1 MTIQSIVNKLR
12 TLALTSTLN
21 KRHAAAVV
29 IGSKIIT
36 SAINSE
42 RTYNKLLT
50 HINGQPTCCS
60 THAEV
65 AALRKALYRQKQCI
79 LPCKLNRRSSRHIRQ
94 LVRKQAVR

>member
-1 MTIQSIVNKLR
+1 MTIQAIVNKLKIM
-12 TLALTSTLN
+12 ALQSTLN

-42 RTYNKLLT
+42 RTYNKVFA
-50 HINGQPTCCS
+50 HINGRATCCS

-65 AALRKALYRQKQCI
+65 AAIRKALCREPWYI
-79 LPCKLNRRSSRHIRQ
+79 L
-94 LVRKQAVR
+94 